1 MSTIQRYFLET
12 TSKEEISPKE
22 CGIAGLVIE
31 ENDKSDP
38 QFCKFLYQKIGENY
52 SWKDRL
58 AWSLDDWKV
67 YLNQK
72 KLKFFIAKVGEDIAG
87 YYEYLNHEEKKEI
100 EITYFGIFKEYFG
113 KKLGGFLLTHAL
125 RMGWAH
131 NPKRIW
137 VHTCTL
143 DHPHALRNY
152 LARGMNIYKK
162 EKVKI

>member
-1 MSTIQRYFLET
+1 MLDR
-12 TSKEEISPKE
+12 
-22 CGIAGLVIE
+22 
-31 ENDKSDP
+31 
-38 QFCKFLYQKIGENY
+38 KFLYQKIGENY

-58 AWSLDDWKV
+58 AWSLDDWKA